1 MLDVRHLRALV
12 GVADTGSVTAAA
24 GRLYIAQQALSRTVQ
39 DAERLLGRP
48 VFRRG
53 ARGMAVRREAR
64 PLITRARAAL
74 DMLATLPHDDGRLAA
89 DPGDPVATA
98 AEVWPREAPLQEAPL
113 QEAPLRVG
121 LVECGAPA
129 LALAGAL
136 AALRLLGRPV
146 EVAPVPMLRHPA
158 AVLDGALDVGF
169 WVGFRETLP
178 ARLAEVAAVHPL
190 APEPTLGVLL
200 PAGHPL
206 AGAAVVDPADLGALA
221 AIDWPHRLMPAE
233 LDEQGRRLRAAGW
246 RGRVA
251 LEHESGATINALVAA
266 GAGWVHVAPSAADQA
281 VPGTVY
287 RPLADGGGTP
297 YVAWMLVRHDAPDA
311 ARPFAA
317 ALAPPTGVCRAG
329 VGPRVE

>member
-12 GVADTGSVTAAA
+12 AVADTGSVTAAA

-53 ARGMAVRREAR
+53 ARGMAVRRDAR

-74 DMLATLPHDDGRLAA
+74 DVLATLPHDEGRAA
-89 DPGDPVATA
+89 AGMGDA
-98 AEVWPREAPLQEAPL
+98 AEAPLED
-113 QEAPLRVG
+113 APLRVG

-136 AALRLLGRPV
+136 AALRRLGRPV

-178 ARLAEVAAVHPL
+178 ARLADVAAVHAL

-206 AGAAVVDPADLGALA
+206 AGAAVVDPADLGALP

-266 GAGWVHVAPSAADQA
+266 GAGWVHVAPNAADQA
-281 VPGTVY
+281 LPGTVY
-287 RPLADGGGTP
+287 RPLTDGGGTP
-297 YVAWMLVRHDAPDA
+297 YVAWVLVRHDAPEA
-311 ARPFAA
+311 ARPFSA
-317 ALAPPTGVCRAG
+317 ALAPPAGACRAG
-329 VGPRVE
+329 GGPCVG